1 MEMEVHWIGYS
12 STVTNLLL
20 CLGEAKAIAEA
31 EKAHLSRTPSREF
44 YSEKEEKSYFT
55 SLAGE
60 QNWKAGAKKQVS
72 FDAVIAEC
80 AFATTVPLAFR
91 HMFGS

>member
-1 MEMEVHWIGYS
+1 
-12 STVTNLLL
+12 
-20 CLGEAKAIAEA
+20 LGEAKAIAEA

-60 QNWKAGAKKQVS
+60 QN
-72 FDAVIAEC
+72 
-80 AFATTVPLAFR
+80 
-91 HMFGS
+91 